1 MGVIFVELWIGIFY
15 CLVIDGNS
23 LNQTAFPAKNICFFN
38 NLRIALET
46 VSTILGPLSVYL
58 E

>member
-1 MGVIFVELWIGIFY
+1 MGVIFVELWIEILY
-15 CLVIDGNS
+15 CLVTDGNS

-38 NLRIALET
+38 NLRIVLET